1 MEGLYC
7 ILRTKN
13 AGVHCGAVESIVLL
27 QDSAMVTITGA
38 TRLYLWTKHPKG
50 SLSLSSVAKHGAS
63 GESRI
68 DGVLERVTVF
78 GVIEILP
85 CTETAK
91 NFLSVPRNNL

>member
-13 AGVHCGAVESIVLL
+13 AGVHCGVVESIVLL
-27 QDSAMVTITGA
+27 QDSAMVTITAA
-38 TRLYLWTKHPKG
+38 TRLYLWAKHPKG
-50 SLSLSSVAKHGAS
+50 SLSLSGVAKHGAS

-68 DGVLERVTVF
+68 DGIIERATVF

-85 CTETAK
+85 CTEVAEK
-91 NFLSVPRNNL
+91 FLRVPRNNI